1 MTDVDR
7 LTFDGQ
13 GLIPAVVQDWRDGTV
28 LMLGFMNREALE
40 KTLATRTVHFWSRSR
55 NRLWQK
61 GETSGHRLIVK
72 DLFLDCDADTLLVK
86 AEPVGP
92 TCHTG
97 ERACFFT
104 RLGADGKPEGRKT
117 TDAFGGMLEKV
128 YQTILERKQTPQAD
142 SYVSS
147 LFEGGADRILKK
159 VVEEAGEVLLGS
171 KAGKRDEI
179 IHEVADLW
187 FHTLVV
193 LGYHE
198 IGPGEIYQELANRF
212 GKSGLRTKPRRTQKG
227 GGDGVEGKR
236 AKKGG
241 GQAGAA
247 R

>member
-1 MTDVDR
+1 MV
-7 LTFDGQ
+7 FDER

-28 LMLGFMNREALE
+28 LMVAFMNREAIE
-40 KTLATRTVHFWSRSR
+40 KTLATKSVHFWSRSR
-55 NRLWQK
+55 NRLWEK
-61 GETSGHRLIVK
+61 GETSGHRLTLK
-72 DLFLDCDADTLLVK
+72 DIFLDCDGDTLLVK

-104 RLGADGKPEGRKT
+104 RLTANGKPEGTKT
-117 TDAFGGMLEKV
+117 ADAFGGMLERV
-128 YQTILERKQTPQAD
+128 YQTILERKRAPRSG

-171 KAGKRDEI
+171 KTGKRDEI
-179 IHEVADLW
+179 IHEVADLL

-198 IGPGEIYQELANRF
+198 IEPRDIYQELANRF
-212 GKSGLRTKPRRTQKG
+212 GKSGLRTTTRRL
-227 GGDGVEGKR
+227 
-236 AKKGG
+236 
-241 GQAGAA
+241 QAGRGGHGIEAK
-247 R
+247 RTKSGRR